1 MSLSIQKKMLQRVKE
16 KATSNCNDGPLAFA
30 IGIRN
35 GFLMVMP
42 FWLVVLYLVIWK
54 RHNYER
60 VKEMIA
66 SNGILVI
73 HSKKQAQEFTMEMTK
88 QMLHETVGF
97 KWGRNT

>member
-1 MSLSIQKKMLQRVKE
+1 MSLPSEKKVLQRVKK
-16 KATSNCNDGPLAFA
+16 KATLNCNDDLLAFA

-54 RHNYER
+54 LHNYER

-66 SNGILVI
+66 SNGIVDI

-88 QMLHETVGF
+88 EMLHETIGF
-97 KWGRNT
+97 VWGRTT

>member
-1 MSLSIQKKMLQRVKE
+1 MSLPTPKKMLQRVKKE
-16 KATSNCNDGPLAFA
+16 ATSYCNVDPLAFA

-54 RHNYER
+54 RDNYER

-66 SNGILVI
+66 SDI
-73 HSKKQAQEFTMEMTK
+73 HSKKQAQEFTIEMTK

-97 KWGRNT
+97 MWGRTT

>member
-42 FWLVVLYLVIWK
+42 FWLVVLYLVI
-54 RHNYER
+54 
-60 VKEMIA
+60 
-66 SNGILVI
+66 
-73 HSKKQAQEFTMEMTK
+73 
-88 QMLHETVGF
+88 
-97 KWGRNT
+97 

>member
-1 MSLSIQKKMLQRVKE
+1 MSLPTQKKMLQRVKKE
-16 KATSNCNDGPLAFA
+16 ATSYCNVDPLAFA

-54 RHNYER
+54 RDNYEK

-66 SNGILVI
+66 LDI
-73 HSKKQAQEFTMEMTK
+73 HSKKQAQEFTIEMTK

-97 KWGRNT
+97 MWGRTT

>member
-1 MSLSIQKKMLQRVKE
+1 MSLPTQKKMLQRVKKE
-16 KATSNCNDGPLAFA
+16 ATSYCNVDPLAFA

-54 RHNYER
+54 YHNYER

-66 SNGILVI
+66 SNGIVDI

-88 QMLHETVGF
+88 QMLHETAGF
-97 KWGRNT
+97 MWGRIT

>member
-1 MSLSIQKKMLQRVKE
+1 MSLPTQKKMLQRVKK
-16 KATSNCNDGPLAFA
+16 KATSNCNDDPLAFA

-35 GFLMVMP
+35 GFLMVIP

-54 RHNYER
+54 LHNYER

-66 SNGILVI
+66 SNGIVDF
-73 HSKKQAQEFTMEMTK
+73 HSRKQAQEFTMEMTK

-97 KWGRNT
+97 KWGRTT